1 MRKTSVLPF
10 AILAAAN
17 DPAILD
23 DYNLIK
29 QPDLVVDD
37 PGLPC

>member
-29 QPDLVVDD
+29 A
-37 PGLPC
+37 